1 MKNLI
6 IKGYGYALGEHNV
19 SNHDLEKVVDTND
32 EWIFSRTGISNRTVS
47 TSENTSDLATRAAI
61 QAIKQAN
68 IKKELIDLIIV
79 ATMTPDNITPATA
92 PLVQQ
97 KLGLNDASVMAFDI
111 NAACT
116 GFVYGMQIAASMLN
130 SQQYKHALIIGAE
143 TFSKIIDWKDRNTCV
158 LFGDGAGAIVL
169 SYQET
174 EHEMFFFNQSKGDVE
189 KQLYAQ
195 GLPLNDYLENKRP
208 EVGFLQMNGQE
219 VFRFATFAMKDAIR
233 KVCAMANVQLKDID
247 LIVPHQAN
255 QRIIQ
260 HANRHLDIDVEKFY
274 MNLSLV
280 GNTSAASIPIAL
292 AQAHEKGILQ
302 GKEKIVLVGFGAG
315 LTWGAAYISLE
326 GGL

>member
-1 MKNLI
+1 MKNLK
-6 IKGYGYALGEHNV
+6 IKGYGYALGRYDV
-19 SNHDLEKVVDTND
+19 SNHDLKKVVDTSD
-32 EWIFSRTGISNRTVS
+32 EWIVSRTGISNRTVS
-47 TSENTSDLATRAAI
+47 VDENTSDLAVRAAK
-61 QAIKQAN
+61 QAIEQAN

-97 KLGLNDASVMAFDI
+97 KLGLNESHVMAFDI

-130 SQQYKHALIIGAE
+130 SQQYHHALIIGAE
-143 TFSKIIDWKDRNTCV
+143 TFSKIIDWSDRNTCV

-169 SYQET
+169 SHEET
-174 EHEMFFFNQSKGDVE
+174 EKEMFFFNQSKGDIN
-189 KQLYAQ
+189 KQLYAK
-195 GLPLNDYLENKRP
+195 GLPLNAYLENQRP

-219 VFRFATFAMKDAIR
+219 VFRFATFAMKDAIN
-233 KVCAMANVQLKDID
+233 KVCDMANVSIKDID

-260 HANRHLDIDVEKFY
+260 HANKELNIDIEKFY

-292 AQAHEKGILQ
+292 AQAHEKGVLK
-302 GKEKIVLVGFGAG
+302 GKEKLILVGFGAG
-315 LTWGAAYISLE
+315 LTWGAAYVSL
-326 GGL
+326 